1 MINIKHIESIEF
13 VHVGFRYPQRKNE
26 VLHDVNIMLKPGNP
40 FIIVGANGSGKSTFL
55 KLLGGY
61 YLNYTGKILVNG
73 YDLKTIDVAS
83 YREKMSILFQDFF
96 RYEMTV
102 MENVNIGQTGTKK
115 SEKEIKILV
124 DLNEGEIQCN
134 GNGDA
139 TLLMIM

>member
-1 MINIKHIESIEF
+1 MLLILWDESLLDYKIVSTKSSEMINIKHIESIEF

-83 YREKMSILFQDFF
+83 YR
-96 RYEMTV
+96 
-102 MENVNIGQTGTKK
+102 KK
-115 SEKEIKILV
+115 
-124 DLNEGEIQCN
+124 
-134 GNGDA
+134 
-139 TLLMIM
+139 